1 MSAADWV
8 AVAIVVL
15 AGLYGYANGALRGAL
30 SLAGFALGA
39 YLGATLAPELLRDE
53 WSPYAPLI
61 ALGGAVLCGFLF
73 QSLAG
78 ILGSALRS
86 GVSAVP
92 GLGVLDRL
100 AGLALGILAGFALVW
115 AIGAVLL
122 YVPGQSELR
131 RNVQGSEILSRL
143 NDEFPPER
151 LIETLQRVDPL
162 GALVGPAVAV
172 PPGKPGIVKDPDV
185 VAATQSVVR
194 VTGIAC
200 GLGVEGTGWIAAPGV
215 VVTAAHVVAGV
226 GSPRVDRGEGRSRRA
241 RIVAFDVDN
250 DLAVLRVAG
259 LDGTPLQVA
268 EPAHGVEVALAG
280 FPGNEALST
289 VPGRLGDT
297 GKIVLA
303 NAYGIR
309 KTFRVVTTIRANVRA
324 GNSGSPAIDAAG
336 RVRTTVFARRVD
348 DVGGYGIPTAVVRG
362 AVKNAGEKALRR
374 TPCVGP

>member
-1 MSAADWV
+1 MSAADWIV
-8 AVAIVVL
+8 IVIVAI
-15 AGLYGYANGALRGAL
+15 AGLYGFSNGALRGAL
-30 SLAGFALGA
+30 SLAGFAVGA
-39 YLGATLAPELLRDE
+39 YLGATLAPEILRDE

-61 ALGGAVLCGFLF
+61 ALGGAVLCGFLL

-86 GVSAVP
+86 GVSAIP

-115 AIGAVLL
+115 AVGAVLL
-122 YVPGQSELR
+122 YIPGQSELR
-131 RNVQGSEILSRL
+131 RNVQGSEILSRI

-162 GALVGPAVAV
+162 GALVGPAVGV
-172 PPGKPGIVKDPDV
+172 PPAKPGIVKDPDV

-215 VVTAAHVVAGV
+215 VITAAHVVAGV
-226 GSPRVDRGEGRSRRA
+226 RVPRVDRGEGRFRRA
-241 RIVAFDVDN
+241 RIVAFDVAN

-259 LDGTPLQVA
+259 LDGTPLQLA
-268 EPAHGVEVALAG
+268 DPASGVEVALAG
-280 FPGNEALST
+280 FPGNEALSM

-297 GKIVLA
+297 GEIVLA

-309 KTFRVVTTIRANVRA
+309 RTFRTVTTIRANVRA

-348 DVGGYGIPTAVVRG
+348 DAGGYGIPTAVVRG
-362 AVKNAGEKALRR
+362 AVQNAGEKALRR